1 MTTTAKPTLQD
12 FLDFIEGHRKQ
23 GQVVFSEQQK
33 TWLVLG
39 HPEVIEVLSEPHR
52 FGSDL
57 SELMPLQEEMAVFQK
72 GNFISMD
79 DPRHRQLRGM
89 VSQAFTPKF
98 VANMEPAIDQL
109 TRELL
114 DAAGPEFDLVDA
126 LAYPLPVIVI
136 ANLLGIPTSDQPIFR
151 RWADTLLDRDIPQDK
166 SLDEVRSEALASVA
180 PVMRE
185 MNEYFADFIK
195 ERRRNPADDL
205 TSKLTL
211 VEEDGRKLDDT
222 EIIGFVGLLLIAGHI
237 TTTAT
242 LGNSILTFHE
252 NQDAV
257 AEIRRDMSL
266 LPPAIEE
273 VLRLRTPFPRVV
285 RMTRQEVEL
294 GGVTIP
300 EKQVVLPFLTAANRD
315 GRVFPNPDKFDLHR
329 DPNHHA
335 TFGKGVH
342 FCLGAPLAR
351 LEARV
356 ALKIMLERYSDIQV
370 DEEKV
375 EERNPFAMVAVTKL
389 PLVVRPV

>member
-12 FLDFIEGHRKQ
+12 FLDFIEGFRKQ
-23 GQVVFSEQQK
+23 GQVVFSEKQG

-39 HPEVIEVLSEPHR
+39 HPEVIEVLSQPQV
-52 FGSDL
+52 FSSDL
-57 SELMPLQEEMAVFQK
+57 SELVKVEEELALFQK
-72 GNFISMD
+72 GNFIQMD

-98 VANMEPAIDQL
+98 VANMEPAIHDL
-109 TRELL
+109 TVQLL

-166 SLDEVRSEALASVA
+166 PLDEVRAEALASVA
-180 PVMRE
+180 PVMKE
-185 MNEYFADFIK
+185 MNEYFSDFIK
-195 ERRRNPADDL
+195 DRRRNPGDDL

-211 VEEDGRKLDDT
+211 VEDEGKRLDDT
-222 EIIGFVGLLLIAGHI
+222 EIIGFVGLLLLAGHI

-257 AEIRRDMSL
+257 AEVRRDLSL
-266 LPPAIEE
+266 LPAAIEE
-273 VLRLRTPFPRVV
+273 VLRLRTPFPRVARV
-285 RMTRQEVEL
+285 TKQETQL

-300 EKQVVLPFLTAANRD
+300 ANQFVLPFLTAANRD
-315 GRVFPNPDKFDLHR
+315 ERVFANPDKFDLHR

-351 LEARV
+351 LEARI

-375 EERNPFAMVAVTKL
+375 EERNPFNMVAVTKL

>member
-23 GQVVFSEQQK
+23 GQVVYSEKQQ

-39 HPEVIEVLSEPHR
+39 HPEVIEVLSEPHV

-57 SELMPLQEEMAVFQK
+57 SALVPPQEEMALFQK
-72 GNFISMD
+72 GNFIQMD

-98 VANMEPAIDQL
+98 VAGMEPAIDQL

-166 SLDEVRSEALASVA
+166 PLDEIRAEALASVA

-185 MNEYFADFIK
+185 MNEYFAEFIK
-195 ERRRNPADDL
+195 DRRRNPGDDL

-211 VEEDGRKLDDT
+211 VEEEGQRLDDT
-222 EIIGFVGLLLIAGHI
+222 EIIGFVGLLLLAGHI

-242 LGNSILTFHE
+242 LGNSVLTFHE

-257 AEIRRDMSL
+257 AEIRRDLSL
-266 LPPAIEE
+266 LPAAIEE
-273 VLRLRTPFPRVV
+273 VLRLRTPFPRVA
-285 RMTRQEVEL
+285 RITTKEAEL

-300 EKQVVLPFLTAANRD
+300 ANQFVLPFLTAANRD
-315 GRVFPNPDKFDLHR
+315 ERVFPNPNRFDLHR

-335 TFGKGVH
+335 TFGKGIH

-356 ALKIMLERYSDIQV
+356 ALKIMLERYSDIRV

-375 EERNPFAMVAVTKL
+375 EERNPFNMVAVTKL

>member
-23 GQVVFSEQQK
+23 GQVVFSEKQQ

-39 HPEVIEVLSEPHR
+39 HPEVIEVLSEPHV

-57 SELMPLQEEMAVFQK
+57 SELVPPQEETALFQK
-72 GNFISMD
+72 GNFIQMD

-98 VANMEPAIDQL
+98 VAGMEPAIDQL

-166 SLDEVRSEALASVA
+166 PLDEIRAEALASVA

-195 ERRRNPADDL
+195 DRRRNPGDDL

-211 VEEDGRKLDDT
+211 VEDEGKRLDDT
-222 EIIGFVGLLLIAGHI
+222 EIIGFVGLLLLAGHI

-257 AEIRRDMSL
+257 AEVRRDLSL
-266 LPPAIEE
+266 LPAAIEE
-273 VLRLRTPFPRVV
+273 VLRLRTPFPRVARITKQDAQV
-285 RMTRQEVEL
+285 

-300 EKQVVLPFLTAANRD
+300 AKQFVLPFLTAANRD
-315 GRVFPNPDKFDLHR
+315 ERVFPNPDRFDLHR

-335 TFGKGVH
+335 TFGKGIH

-375 EERNPFAMVAVTKL
+375 EERNPFNMVAVTKL

>member
-12 FLDFIEGHRKQ
+12 LLDQLEDLRRQ
-23 GQVVFSEQQK
+23 GQVVFAEKQQS
-33 TWLVLG
+33 WMALG
-39 HPEVIEVLSEPHR
+39 HPEVIEVLSEPHV
-52 FGSDL
+52 FSSDL
-57 SELMPLQEEMAVFQK
+57 SSLIPTGDEFALFQK
-72 GNFISMD
+72 GNFIQMD
-79 DPRHRQLRGM
+79 DPRHKQLRGM
-89 VSQAFTPKF
+89 VTKAFTPKF
-98 VANMEPAIDQL
+98 VAGMEPSIAAL
-109 TRELL
+109 THELL
-114 DAAGPEFDLVDA
+114 DAAGAEFDLVDA

-136 ANLLGIPTSDQPIFR
+136 ANLLGIPTSDQALFR
-151 RWADTLLDRDIPQDK
+151 RWADTLLDRDVPQDRPIAEIREE
-166 SLDEVRSEALASVA
+166 LMAQVV

-185 MNEYFADFIK
+185 MNEYFLAFIK
-195 ERRRNPADDL
+195 DRRRNPADDL

-211 VEEDGRKLDDT
+211 VEEEGKRLNDD
-222 EIIGFVGLLLIAGHI
+222 EIIGFVGLLLLAGHI

-257 AEIRRDMSL
+257 AEVRGDLSL
-266 LPPAIEE
+266 LPAAIEE
-273 VLRLRTPFPRVV
+273 VLRLRTPFPRVA
-285 RMTRQEVEL
+285 RMTVQETEL

-300 EKQVVLPFLTAANRD
+300 ANQLVMPMLTAANRD
-315 GRVFPNPDKFDLHR
+315 ERVFPNPGRFDLHR

-335 TFGKGVH
+335 TFGKGIH

-356 ALKIMLERYSDIQV
+356 ALGIMFERYSDIQV
-370 DEEKV
+370 VEEKV

>member
-23 GQVVFSEQQK
+23 GQVVYSEKQQ

-39 HPEVIEVLSEPHR
+39 HPEVNEVLSEPHV
-52 FGSDL
+52 FGSDM
-57 SELMPLQEEMAVFQK
+57 SELVPLQEEMALFQK

-98 VANMEPAIDQL
+98 VAGMEPAIHDL
-109 TRELL
+109 TVELL
-114 DAAGPEFDLVDA
+114 DAAGNDFDLVDA

-136 ANLLGIPTSDQPIFR
+136 ANLLGIPTSDQPVFR
-151 RWADTLLDRDIPQDK
+151 RWADTLLDRDVPQDK
-166 SLDEVRSEALASVA
+166 PLDEIRAEALAAVT

-185 MNEYFADFIK
+185 MNEYFRDFIK
-195 ERRRNPADDL
+195 DRRRNPGDDL

-211 VEEDGRKLDDT
+211 VEEEGKRLDDE
-222 EIIGFVGLLLIAGHI
+222 EIIGFVGLLLLAGHI

-252 NQDAV
+252 NQDAI
-257 AEIRRDMSL
+257 AEVRRDLSL
-266 LPPAIEE
+266 LPAAIEE
-273 VLRLRTPFPRVV
+273 VLRLRTPFPRVARV
-285 RMTRQEVEL
+285 TKQETRL

-300 EKQVVLPFLTAANRD
+300 EKQFVLPFLTAANRD
-315 GRVFPNPDKFDLHR
+315 ARVFPNPNQFDLHR

-335 TFGKGVH
+335 TFGKGIH

-356 ALKIMLERYSDIQV
+356 ALKIMLERYADIQV